1 MEVPTTL
8 TAMDKEQIFSTFRP
22 YCAALASKPSKEI
35 LDKLSNLVSDSN
47 SQDLEILQEYILFPC
62 QLYLRTPVLPEN
74 YTIKVLNFV
83 EHFFCHNSTVRVELN
98 SNFLMTDLLQS
109 ILQLMNGSANVP
121 ERPTVELSE
130 DLRVSICDCV
140 SALVKS
146 STNEVKSV
154 LYSEEQKLALSHL
167 VFQVLE
173 WSQCEVRQVTI
184 ASLRLI
190 DSLCFRNEEFDH
202 LYRLF
207 VGQFCQMLP
216 GITTKLVKTLQQ
228 ENKNSDKIKPVLS
241 NKIILKCLV
250 VWRHYVVAI
259 FNDRNVLI
267 ETELVEFSNK
277 FPLLSDTKWIGKAQD
292 HLMSHLQIFGRSFST
307 HSNILV
313 REEML
318 QVCTDLVEFC
328 SQHSL
333 SNLNSLLVEILASL
347 TVDEDSAAVCE
358 KSRKCLRKLLNIFV
372 EKRRGPDQGKR
383 TFKNDVTQF

>member
-35 LDKLSNLVSDSN
+35 LDKLANLVSDSN
-47 SQDLEILQEYILFPC
+47 PQDLEILQEYILFPC
-62 QLYLRTPVLPEN
+62 QLYLRTPVMPEN

-98 SNFLMTDLLQS
+98 SSFLMTDLLQS
-109 ILQLMNGSANVP
+109 ILQLMNGSANIP
-121 ERPTVELSE
+121 ERPIVELSE

-154 LYSEEQKLALSHL
+154 LYSDEQKLALSHL

-184 ASLRLI
+184 ASLRMI
-190 DSLCFRNEEFDH
+190 DSLCFRIEELDH

-228 ENKNSDKIKPVLS
+228 ENKNSDKMKPLLS
-241 NKIILKCLV
+241 IKIILKCLI

-259 FNDRNVLI
+259 FNDHNVAHHPQMI

-277 FPLLSDTKWIGKAQD
+277 SPLLSDTKWIGKAQD

-328 SQHSL
+328 SKHSL

-347 TVDEDSAAVCE
+347 TVDEDSAKVCE
-358 KSRKCLRKLLNIFV
+358 NKL
-372 EKRRGPDQGKR
+372 
-383 TFKNDVTQF
+383 